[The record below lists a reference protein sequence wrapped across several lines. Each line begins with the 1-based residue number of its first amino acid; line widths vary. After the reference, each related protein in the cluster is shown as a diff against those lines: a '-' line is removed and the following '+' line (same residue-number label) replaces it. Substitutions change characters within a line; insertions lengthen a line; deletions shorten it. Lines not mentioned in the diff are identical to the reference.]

1 MNYEVA
7 IVIPTLN
14 EERFISRCLNSI
26 IKQTY
31 EFEKMDVMIIDGGS
45 KDNTKDIVAEYQ
57 KSHQNIRFIEN
68 KKKIQSVAFNIGF
81 KKSTAPYIIRLD
93 AHAEYDSKYISLCI
107 ENLKQDEKR
116 GNVGGRCNIL
126 PFNQSI
132 WAQTNAILN
141 HSRFGIG
148 GAAFRVSNE
157 AHNTDSVPFGS
168 FPRKIIE
175 KIGGMR
181 EDLPRGEDNE
191 YNSRIRKAGY
201 KIFFDPNI
209 ISSYFAR
216 PTLGASCKQMYAN
229 GNSIGYLYYIDREA
243 IGIRHLVPLLF
254 VVSGLFS
261 IIISVLWSPFC
272 YVFCGGLALY
282 LIADAIASIMGAKDN
297 VKCTLPL
304 FILFFCVH
312 VSYGMG
318 TIAGLIKGLKT
329 KDRPCAM
336 IKYQTF

>member
-157 AHNTDSVPFGS
+157 AHNTDSVPFGA
-168 FPRKIIE
+168 FPRKVIDQ
-175 KIGGMR
+175 IGGMR

-329 KDRPCAM
+329 
-336 IKYQTF
+336 QG

>member
-45 KDNTKDIVAEYQ
+45 NDKTKDIVAEYQ

-157 AHNTDSVPFGS
+157 AHNTDSVPFGA

-254 VVSGLFS
+254 VVSGLFC

-272 YVFCGGLALY
+272 YVSCGGLALY
-282 LIADAIASIMGAKDN
+282 LIADAMASIMGAKDN

-312 VSYGMG
+312 VSYGIG

-329 KDRPCAM
+329 KG
-336 IKYQTF
+336 

>member
-45 KDNTKDIVAEYQ
+45 NDKTKDIVAEYQ

-126 PFNQSI
+126 PFNQSL

-282 LIADAIASIMGAKDN
+282 IIADAIASIMGAKDN
-297 VKCTLPL
+297 IKCTLPL

-329 KDRPCAM
+329 KG
-336 IKYQTF
+336 

>member
-45 KDNTKDIVAEYQ
+45 NDKTKDIVAEYQ

-126 PFNQSI
+126 PFNQSL

-157 AHNTDSVPFGS
+157 AHNTDSVPFGA

-282 LIADAIASIMGAKDN
+282 IIADAIASIMGAKDN

-329 KDRPCAM
+329 KG
-336 IKYQTF
+336 

>member
-7 IVIPTLN
+7 IIIPTLN

-45 KDNTKDIVAEYQ
+45 NDKTKDIVAEYQ

-107 ENLKQDEKR
+107 ESLKQDEKR

-126 PFNQSI
+126 PFNQSL

-157 AHNTDSVPFGS
+157 AHNTDSVPFGA

-282 LIADAIASIMGAKDN
+282 INADAIASIMGAKDN

-329 KDRPCAM
+329 KG
-336 IKYQTF
+336 

>member
-7 IVIPTLN
+7 IIIPTLN

-45 KDNTKDIVAEYQ
+45 NDKTKDIVAEYQ

-68 KKKIQSVAFNIGF
+68 KKKIQSVAFNIGL

-126 PFNQSI
+126 PFNQSL

-157 AHNTDSVPFGS
+157 AHNTDSVPFGA

-329 KDRPCAM
+329 KG
-336 IKYQTF
+336 

>member
-7 IVIPTLN
+7 IAIPALN
-14 EERFISRCLNSI
+14 EERFISRCLDSI
-26 IKQTY
+26 IKQTFK
-31 EFEKMDVMIIDGGS
+31 FEKMDVMIIDGGS
-45 KDNTKDIVAEYQ
+45 NDKTKDIVAKYQ

-126 PFNQSI
+126 PFNQSL

-157 AHNTDSVPFGS
+157 AHNTDSVPFGA

-175 KIGGMR
+175 EIGGMR

-282 LIADAIASIMGAKDN
+282 IIADAIASIMGAKDN

-329 KDRPCAM
+329 KG
-336 IKYQTF
+336 

>member
-45 KDNTKDIVAEYQ
+45 NDKTKDIVAEYQ

-126 PFNQSI
+126 PFNQSL

-282 LIADAIASIMGAKDN
+282 IIADAIASIMGAKDN

-329 KDRPCAM
+329 KG
-336 IKYQTF
+336 

>member
-157 AHNTDSVPFGS
+157 AHNTDSVPFGA

-254 VVSGLFS
+254 VVSGLFC

-282 LIADAIASIMGAKDN
+282 LIADAMASIMGAKDN

-312 VSYGMG
+312 VSYGIG

-329 KDRPCAM
+329 KG
-336 IKYQTF
+336 

>member
-7 IVIPTLN
+7 IIIPTLN

-45 KDNTKDIVAEYQ
+45 NDKTKDIVAEYQ

-68 KKKIQSVAFNIGF
+68 KKKIQSVAFNIGI
-81 KKSTAPYIIRLD
+81 KNSTAPYIIRLD
-93 AHAEYDSKYISLCI
+93 AHAEYDSEYIYLCI
-107 ENLKQDEKR
+107 KNLKDDKKR
-116 GNVGGRCNIL
+116 GNVGGRWNIL
-126 PFNQSI
+126 PFNQSV

-157 AHNTDSVPFGS
+157 AHNTDTVPFGA
-168 FPRKIIE
+168 FPRKVIDQ
-175 KIGGMR
+175 IGGMR

-243 IGIRHLVPLLF
+243 IGIRHLIPLLF

-282 LIADAIASIMGAKDN
+282 LIADAMASIMGAKDN

-329 KDRPCAM
+329 KG
-336 IKYQTF
+336 

>member
-45 KDNTKDIVAEYQ
+45 NDKTKDIVAEYQ

-68 KKKIQSVAFNIGF
+68 KKKIQSVAFNIGL

-157 AHNTDSVPFGS
+157 AHNTDSVPFGA

-243 IGIRHLVPLLF
+243 IGIRHLIPLLF

-297 VKCTLPL
+297 VKCTFPL

-329 KDRPCAM
+329 KG
-336 IKYQTF
+336 

>member
-7 IVIPTLN
+7 IIIPTLN

-45 KDNTKDIVAEYQ
+45 NDKTKDIVAEYQ

-68 KKKIQSVAFNIGF
+68 KKKIQSVAFNIGI

-93 AHAEYDSKYISLCI
+93 AHAEYDSEYIYLCI
-107 ENLKQDEKR
+107 KNLKDDKKR

-126 PFNQSI
+126 PFNQSV

-157 AHNTDSVPFGS
+157 AHNTDSVPFGA

-243 IGIRHLVPLLF
+243 IGIRHLIPLLF

-282 LIADAIASIMGAKDN
+282 LIADAMASIMGAKDN

-329 KDRPCAM
+329 KG
-336 IKYQTF
+336 

>member
-45 KDNTKDIVAEYQ
+45 NDKTKDIVAEYQ

-157 AHNTDSVPFGS
+157 AHNTDSVPFGA

-254 VVSGLFS
+254 VISGLFS

-329 KDRPCAM
+329 KG
-336 IKYQTF
+336 

>member
-7 IVIPTLN
+7 IAIPTLN
-14 EERFISRCLNSI
+14 EERFISRCLDSI
-26 IKQTY
+26 IKQTFK
-31 EFEKMDVMIIDGGS
+31 FEKMDVMIIDGGS
-45 KDNTKDIVAEYQ
+45 NDKTKDIVAKYQ

-126 PFNQSI
+126 PFNQSL

-157 AHNTDSVPFGS
+157 AHNTDSVPFGA

-175 KIGGMR
+175 EIGGMR

-201 KIFFDPNI
+201 KIFFVPNI

-282 LIADAIASIMGAKDN
+282 IIADAIASIMGAKDN

-329 KDRPCAM
+329 KG
-336 IKYQTF
+336 

>member
-7 IVIPTLN
+7 IAIPTLN
-14 EERFISRCLNSI
+14 EERFISRCLDSI
-26 IKQTY
+26 IKQTFK
-31 EFEKMDVMIIDGGS
+31 FEKMDVMIIDGGS
-45 KDNTKDIVAEYQ
+45 NDKTKDIVAEYQ

-126 PFNQSI
+126 PFNQSL

-157 AHNTDSVPFGS
+157 AHNTDSVPFGA

-282 LIADAIASIMGAKDN
+282 IIADAIASIMGAKDN

-312 VSYGMG
+312 VSYGIG

-329 KDRPCAM
+329 KG
-336 IKYQTF
+336 

>member
-7 IVIPTLN
+7 IIIPTLN

-157 AHNTDSVPFGS
+157 AHNTDSVPFGA

-282 LIADAIASIMGAKDN
+282 IIADAIASIMGAKDN

-329 KDRPCAM
+329 KG
-336 IKYQTF
+336 

>member
-7 IVIPTLN
+7 IAIPTLN
-14 EERFISRCLNSI
+14 EERFISRCLDSI
-26 IKQTY
+26 IKQTFK
-31 EFEKMDVMIIDGGS
+31 FEKMDVMIIDGGS
-45 KDNTKDIVAEYQ
+45 NDKTKDIVAEYQ

-157 AHNTDSVPFGS
+157 AHNTDSVPFGA

-272 YVFCGGLALY
+272 HVFCGGLALY

-329 KDRPCAM
+329 KG
-336 IKYQTF
+336 

>member
-45 KDNTKDIVAEYQ
+45 NDKTKDIVAEYQ

-116 GNVGGRCNIL
+116 GNVGGRWNIL
-126 PFNQSI
+126 PFNQSL

-148 GAAFRVSNE
+148 GAAFRVSKE
-157 AHNTDSVPFGS
+157 AHNTDSVPFGA

-229 GNSIGYLYYIDREA
+229 GSSIGYLYYIDREA

-254 VVSGLFS
+254 VISGLFS

-282 LIADAIASIMGAKDN
+282 LIADAMASIMGAKDN

-329 KDRPCAM
+329 KG
-336 IKYQTF
+336 

>member
-45 KDNTKDIVAEYQ
+45 NDKTKDIVTKYQ

-68 KKKIQSVAFNIGF
+68 KKKIQSVAFNIGL

-126 PFNQSI
+126 PFNQSV

-157 AHNTDSVPFGS
+157 AHNTDSVPFGA

-243 IGIRHLVPLLF
+243 IGIRHLIPLLF

-282 LIADAIASIMGAKDN
+282 LIADAMASIMGAKDN

-329 KDRPCAM
+329 KG
-336 IKYQTF
+336 

>member
-14 EERFISRCLNSI
+14 EERFISRCLDSI
-26 IKQTY
+26 IKQTFK
-31 EFEKMDVMIIDGGS
+31 FEKMDVMIIDGGS
-45 KDNTKDIVAEYQ
+45 NDKTKDIVAEYQ

-93 AHAEYDSKYISLCI
+93 AHVEYDSKYISLCI

-126 PFNQSI
+126 PFNQSL

-148 GAAFRVSNE
+148 GAAFRVSKE
-157 AHNTDSVPFGS
+157 AHNTDSVPFGA

-329 KDRPCAM
+329 KG
-336 IKYQTF
+336 

>member
-14 EERFISRCLNSI
+14 EERFISRCLDSI
-26 IKQTY
+26 IKQTFK
-31 EFEKMDVMIIDGGS
+31 FEKMDVMIIDGGS
-45 KDNTKDIVAEYQ
+45 NDKTKDVVAKYQ

-157 AHNTDSVPFGS
+157 AHNTDTVPFGA
-168 FPRKIIE
+168 FPRKVIDQ
-175 KIGGMR
+175 IGGMR

-243 IGIRHLVPLLF
+243 IGIRHLIPLLF

-282 LIADAIASIMGAKDN
+282 LIADAMASIMGAKDN

-329 KDRPCAM
+329 KG
-336 IKYQTF
+336 

>member
-45 KDNTKDIVAEYQ
+45 NDKTKDIVAEYQ

-157 AHNTDSVPFGS
+157 AHNTDSVPFGA

-209 ISSYFAR
+209 ISNYFAR

-254 VVSGLFS
+254 VISGLFS

-318 TIAGLIKGLKT
+318 TIAGLIKVLKT
-329 KDRPCAM
+329 KG
-336 IKYQTF
+336 

>member
-45 KDNTKDIVAEYQ
+45 NDKTKDIVTEYQ
-57 KSHQNIRFIEN
+57 KSLQNIRFIEN
-68 KKKIQSVAFNIGF
+68 KKKIQSVAFNIGL

-93 AHAEYDSKYISLCI
+93 AHAEYDSEYIYLCI
-107 ENLKQDEKR
+107 KNLKDDKKR

-126 PFNQSI
+126 PFNQSV

-157 AHNTDSVPFGS
+157 AHNTDSVPFGA

-282 LIADAIASIMGAKDN
+282 LIADAMASIMGAKDN

-329 KDRPCAM
+329 KG
-336 IKYQTF
+336 

>member
-45 KDNTKDIVAEYQ
+45 NDKTKDIVAEYQ

-116 GNVGGRCNIL
+116 GNVRGRCNIL

-157 AHNTDSVPFGS
+157 AHNTDSVPFGA

-254 VVSGLFS
+254 VVSGLFC

-282 LIADAIASIMGAKDN
+282 LIADAMASIMGAKDN

-312 VSYGMG
+312 VSYGIG

-329 KDRPCAM
+329 KG
-336 IKYQTF
+336 

>member
-14 EERFISRCLNSI
+14 EERFISRCLDSI
-26 IKQTY
+26 IKQTFK
-31 EFEKMDVMIIDGGS
+31 FEKMDVMIIDGGS
-45 KDNTKDIVAEYQ
+45 NDKTKDIVAEYQ

-68 KKKIQSVAFNIGF
+68 KKKIQSVAFNIGL

-126 PFNQSI
+126 PFNQSL

-329 KDRPCAM
+329 KG
-336 IKYQTF
+336 

>member
-7 IVIPTLN
+7 IIIPTLN

-45 KDNTKDIVAEYQ
+45 NDNTKEIVAEYQ

-68 KKKIQSVAFNIGF
+68 KKKIQSVAFNIGI
-81 KKSTAPYIIRLD
+81 KNSTAPYIIRLD

-157 AHNTDSVPFGS
+157 AHNTDSVPFGA

-329 KDRPCAM
+329 KG
-336 IKYQTF
+336 

>member
-45 KDNTKDIVAEYQ
+45 TDNTKKIVAEYQ

-157 AHNTDSVPFGS
+157 AHNTDSVPFGA

-329 KDRPCAM
+329 KG
-336 IKYQTF
+336 

>member
-14 EERFISRCLNSI
+14 EERFISRCLDSI

-45 KDNTKDIVAEYQ
+45 NDKTKDIVAKYQ

-157 AHNTDSVPFGS
+157 AHNTDTVPFGA
-168 FPRKIIE
+168 FPRKVIDQ
-175 KIGGMR
+175 IGGMR

-209 ISSYFAR
+209 FSSYFAR

-243 IGIRHLVPLLF
+243 IGIRHLVPFLF

-297 VKCTLPL
+297 IKCTLPL

-329 KDRPCAM
+329 KG
-336 IKYQTF
+336 

>member
-45 KDNTKDIVAEYQ
+45 NDKTKDIVTEYQ
-57 KSHQNIRFIEN
+57 KSLQNIRFIEN
-68 KKKIQSVAFNIGF
+68 KKKIQSVAFNIGL

-126 PFNQSI
+126 PFNQSV

-157 AHNTDSVPFGS
+157 AHNTDSVPFGA

-229 GNSIGYLYYIDREA
+229 GNSIGYLCYIDREA

-282 LIADAIASIMGAKDN
+282 LIADAMASIMGAKDN

-329 KDRPCAM
+329 KG
-336 IKYQTF
+336 

>member
-14 EERFISRCLNSI
+14 EERFISRCLDSI
-26 IKQTY
+26 IKQTFK
-31 EFEKMDVMIIDGGS
+31 FEKMDVMIIDGGS
-45 KDNTKDIVAEYQ
+45 NDKTKDIVAEYQ

-126 PFNQSI
+126 PFNQSL

-157 AHNTDSVPFGS
+157 AHNTDSVPFGA
-168 FPRKIIE
+168 FPRKIIKE
-175 KIGGMR
+175 IGGMR

-229 GNSIGYLYYIDREA
+229 GNSIGNLYYIDREA

-261 IIISVLWSPFC
+261 IIISILWSPFC

-282 LIADAIASIMGAKDN
+282 IIADAIASIMGAKDN

-329 KDRPCAM
+329 KG
-336 IKYQTF
+336 

>member
-45 KDNTKDIVAEYQ
+45 NDKTKDIVAEYQ

-148 GAAFRVSNE
+148 GAAFRVSKE
-157 AHNTDSVPFGS
+157 AHNTDSVPFGA

-254 VVSGLFS
+254 VVSGLFC

-282 LIADAIASIMGAKDN
+282 LIADAMASIMGAKDN

-312 VSYGMG
+312 VSYGIG

-329 KDRPCAM
+329 KG
-336 IKYQTF
+336 

>member
-45 KDNTKDIVAEYQ
+45 NDKTKDIVAEYQ

-68 KKKIQSVAFNIGF
+68 KKKIQAVAFNIGF
-81 KKSTAPYIIRLD
+81 IKSTAPYIIRLD

-157 AHNTDSVPFGS
+157 AHNTDSVPFGA

-329 KDRPCAM
+329 KG
-336 IKYQTF
+336 

>member
-68 KKKIQSVAFNIGF
+68 KKKIQSVAFNIGI
-81 KKSTAPYIIRLD
+81 KNSTAPYIIRLD
-93 AHAEYDSKYISLCI
+93 AHAEYDSEYIYLCI
-107 ENLKQDEKR
+107 KNLKDDKKR

-126 PFNQSI
+126 PFNQSV

-148 GAAFRVSNE
+148 GAAFRVSKE
-157 AHNTDSVPFGS
+157 AHNTDSVPFGA

-329 KDRPCAM
+329 KG
-336 IKYQTF
+336 

>member
-14 EERFISRCLNSI
+14 EERFISRCLDSI
-26 IKQTY
+26 IKQTFK
-31 EFEKMDVMIIDGGS
+31 FEKMDVMIIDGGS
-45 KDNTKDIVAEYQ
+45 NDKTKDIVAEYQ

-68 KKKIQSVAFNIGF
+68 KKKIQSVAFNIGI
-81 KKSTAPYIIRLD
+81 KNSTAPYIIRLD

-126 PFNQSI
+126 PFNQSV

-157 AHNTDSVPFGS
+157 AHNTDSVPFGA

-243 IGIRHLVPLLF
+243 IGIRHLIPLLF

-282 LIADAIASIMGAKDN
+282 LIADAMASIMGAKDN

-329 KDRPCAM
+329 KG
-336 IKYQTF
+336 

>member
-45 KDNTKDIVAEYQ
+45 NDKTKDIVAEYQ

-68 KKKIQSVAFNIGF
+68 KKKIQSVAFNIGI

-93 AHAEYDSKYISLCI
+93 AHAEYDSEYIYLCI
-107 ENLKQDEKR
+107 KNLKDDKKR

-157 AHNTDSVPFGS
+157 AHNTDSVPFGA

-229 GNSIGYLYYIDREA
+229 GNSIGYLCYIDREA

-282 LIADAIASIMGAKDN
+282 LIADAMASIMGAKDN

-329 KDRPCAM
+329 KG
-336 IKYQTF
+336 

>member
-14 EERFISRCLNSI
+14 EERFISRCLDSI
-26 IKQTY
+26 IKQTFK
-31 EFEKMDVMIIDGGS
+31 FEKMDVMIIDGGS
-45 KDNTKDIVAEYQ
+45 NDKTKDIVAKYQ

-68 KKKIQSVAFNIGF
+68 KKKIQSVAFNIGI
-81 KKSTAPYIIRLD
+81 KNSTAPYIIRLD
-93 AHAEYDSKYISLCI
+93 AHAEYDSEYIYLCI
-107 ENLKQDEKR
+107 KNLKDDKKR
-116 GNVGGRCNIL
+116 GNVGGRWNIL
-126 PFNQSI
+126 PFNQSV

-157 AHNTDSVPFGS
+157 AHNTDSVPFGA

-243 IGIRHLVPLLF
+243 IGIRHLIPLLF

-282 LIADAIASIMGAKDN
+282 LIADAMASIMGAKDN

-329 KDRPCAM
+329 KG
-336 IKYQTF
+336 QTMCND

>member
-45 KDNTKDIVAEYQ
+45 TDNTKKIVAEYQ

-157 AHNTDSVPFGS
+157 AHNTDSVPFGA

-282 LIADAIASIMGAKDN
+282 IIADAIASIMGAKDN

-329 KDRPCAM
+329 KG
-336 IKYQTF
+336 

>member
-157 AHNTDSVPFGS
+157 AHNTDSVPFGA
-168 FPRKIIE
+168 FPRKVIDQ
-175 KIGGMR
+175 IGGMR

-201 KIFFDPNI
+201 KIFFNPNI

-282 LIADAIASIMGAKDN
+282 LIADAMASIMGAKDN

-329 KDRPCAM
+329 KG
-336 IKYQTF
+336 

>member
-14 EERFISRCLNSI
+14 EERFISRCLDSI
-26 IKQTY
+26 IKQTFK
-31 EFEKMDVMIIDGGS
+31 FEKMDVMIIDGGS
-45 KDNTKDIVAEYQ
+45 NDKTKDIVAKYQ

-68 KKKIQSVAFNIGF
+68 KKKIQSVAFNIGI
-81 KKSTAPYIIRLD
+81 KNSTAPYIIRLD
-93 AHAEYDSKYISLCI
+93 AHAEYDSEYIYLCI
-107 ENLKQDEKR
+107 KNLKDDKKR
-116 GNVGGRCNIL
+116 GNVGGRWNIL
-126 PFNQSI
+126 PFNQSV

-157 AHNTDSVPFGS
+157 AHNTDSVPFGA

-329 KDRPCAM
+329 KG
-336 IKYQTF
+336 